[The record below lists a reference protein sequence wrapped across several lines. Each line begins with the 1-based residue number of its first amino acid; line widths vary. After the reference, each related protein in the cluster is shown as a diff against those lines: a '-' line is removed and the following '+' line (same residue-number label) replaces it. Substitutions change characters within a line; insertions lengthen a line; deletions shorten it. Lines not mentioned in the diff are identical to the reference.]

1 MPQFRYQGFDAAGG
15 RVSGTLEAV
24 DRDAALRELRS
35 QGLMPS
41 QVVSAAEDFD
51 WRGLLG
57 LGEERVGL
65 SQLEFL
71 TAELSLLLDSGVRID
86 RALGILQRSG
96 KGGAMSRLLGS
107 LVGGLK
113 QGKQLSEVTAAHP
126 DVFDRLY
133 VNLIALG
140 EAGGRLPEIFRGLA
154 EDLRF
159 RRELRQKV
167 LSAATYPLVVAG
179 VCVVAILFIFNF
191 VVPNL
196 EALFTDR
203 AELPWYTTA
212 LLESSRFMRDWQW
225 LVFGALAVTG
235 VALWR
240 LRRSPAVVDLQD
252 RLLLD
257 LPGLRDATQM
267 VERIRFTSGL
277 GLMLDAGLPVDR
289 ALSLA
294 TGNIRHGILRREMTT
309 AVEKVKRGE
318 QLSTVLRQTRLFPD
332 YYASLLEVGE
342 EGGELAKVFTEIARR
357 SRDGFTSWTLRL
369 TTLLE
374 PLLILIMG
382 LIVGGVVVVMMLSI
396 TSVTDIGIG

>member
-1 MPQFRYQGFDAAGG
+1 
-15 RVSGTLEAV
+15 
-24 DRDAALRELRS
+24 
-35 QGLMPS
+35 
-41 QVVSAAEDFD
+41 
-51 WRGLLG
+51 
-57 LGEERVGL
+57 
-65 SQLEFL
+65 
-71 TAELSLLLDSGVRID
+71 
-86 RALGILQRSG
+86 
-96 KGGAMSRLLGS
+96 LGS
-107 LVGGLK
+107 LVAGLK

-133 VNLIALG
+133 VNLISLG

-179 VCVVAILFIFNF
+179 VCVLAVVFIFNY

-196 EALFTDR
+196 EALFADAT
-203 AELPWYTTA
+203 ELPWYTTL
-212 LLESSRFMRDWQW
+212 LLESSRFMREWQW
-225 LVFGALAVTG
+225 FVLAGLVALG
-235 VALWR
+235 VSLWR
-240 LRRSPAVVDLQD
+240 LRTTPSVVDFKD

-257 LPGLRDATQM
+257 VPGLRDATQM
-267 VERIRFTSGL
+267 VERIRFSSGL

-289 ALSLA
+289 ALALA
-294 TGNIRHGILRREMTT
+294 TGNIHHGILRREMT
-309 AVEKVKRGE
+309 AALDKVKRGE
-318 QLSTVLRQTRLFPD
+318 QLSKVLRQTRLFPD
-332 YYASLLEVGE
+332 YFASLLEVGE

-357 SRDGFTSWTLRL
+357 SRDAFSAWTLRL

-396 TSVTDIGIG
+396 TSVTDIGL